1 MAIWACSEKR
11 EEEAWGPW
19 SMEDGD
25 GREERSEKRAKSLKV
40 VKVAAKSTE
49 QPEIS
54 SSFSFQL

>member
-1 MAIWACSEKR
+1 
-11 EEEAWGPW
+11 
-19 SMEDGD
+19 MEDGD